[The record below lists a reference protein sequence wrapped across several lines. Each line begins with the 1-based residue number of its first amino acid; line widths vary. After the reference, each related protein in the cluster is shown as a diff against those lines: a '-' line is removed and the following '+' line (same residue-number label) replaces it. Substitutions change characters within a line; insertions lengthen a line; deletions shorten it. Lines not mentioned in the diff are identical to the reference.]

1 MLRQGKLTGFGVP
14 RRKVDFSTLNVI
26 EEWIN
31 EAAVQG
37 TR

>member
-14 RRKVDFSTLNVI
+14 WRKADFSTLDVI
-26 EEWIN
+26 EEWVN